1 MQVETAKQL
10 LNSSWDTETQQVHGG
25 QTWRALGD
33 KYVEDFSVTTNAF
46 GAPKKAIE
54 AAKLAL
60 ETSVHHYPP
69 ADCAE
74 ATQALAEF
82 MKWDSKR
89 LLLGNGASDFIDLF
103 MRCGTKGPFRPG
115 PYIASY
121 MEYYRAAK
129 AAGRE
134 ILPCFDATEH
144 SGVTVIIR
152 PNSPTGDFM
161 PLNELETILKNSKY
175 GLVVIDESFMPFQ
188 GPNWR
193 KESALQLIDS
203 YPGRLIVIHSWTKFW
218 SCPGIRLGSVAASSD
233 WIKEAKRLQIP
244 WSCNTVAQAF
254 LVAACSDEEY
264 MRQTWSTLPEWRKE
278 QETIVEELGWKYNKN
293 SPLWVP
299 WVFVDCGDASV
310 AEQAAAVALSVGCP
324 VRHCAS
330 FGCPQYIRLGV
341 RDPKYQQ
348 ILYKAWKNHFDSQR
362 NNP

>member
-1 MQVETAKQL
+1 
-10 LNSSWDTETQQVHGG
+10 
-25 QTWRALGD
+25 
-33 KYVEDFSVTTNAF
+33 
-46 GAPKKAIE
+46 
-54 AAKLAL
+54 
-60 ETSVHHYPP
+60 
-69 ADCAE
+69 
-74 ATQALAEF
+74 
-82 MKWDSKR
+82 
-89 LLLGNGASDFIDLF
+89 
-103 MRCGTKGPFRPG
+103 
-115 PYIASY
+115 